1 MLHDINPKTLKNTH
15 EIALSFKKKLG
26 VDFNIESTTS
36 RTEALQQADFCLIS
50 IEVGNRFELWEQD
63 WKVPLQYG
71 IKQVY
76 GENGG
81 PGGMFHAMRQVPV
94 IIEICEDI
102 ENRKILLDNLSDEED
117 FNKDHPMLWKQ
128 FALAVGA
135 DKNSVETVEHEHFT
149 KEMIDNF
156 FRLSRSTYA
165 EGLGALYAYERQV
178 PEIADTKIKG
188 LVDHY
193 DVSSDEGLEYFVVH
207 KDADVE
213 HREQSAELM
222 NKLSDEE
229 KLLAK
234 EAGLS
239 TVKVLWGFLSG
250 LCEKHNIQA

>member
-1 MLHDINPKTLKNTH
+1 MYLEKLNQQLDEFHLLKHPFYVAWNNGELNQEILKDYAEQYYQHIKAFPRYISATH
-15 EIALSFKKKLG
+15 S
-26 VDFNIESTTS
+26 
-36 RTEALQQADFCLIS
+36 
-50 IEVGNRFELWEQD
+50 
-63 WKVPLQYG
+63 
-71 IKQVY
+71 
-76 GENGG
+76 
-81 PGGMFHAMRQVPV
+81 
-94 IIEICEDI
+94 ICEDI

-117 FNKDHPMLWKQ
+117 FNKDHPMLWKN

-135 DKNSVETVEHEHFT
+135 DKNTVETIEHEQFT
-149 KEMIDNF
+149 KEMIENF
-156 FRLSRSTYA
+156 FRLSRSSYA

-178 PEIADTKIKG
+178 PEIANTKIKG

-193 DVSSDEGLEYFVVH
+193 NVSSDEGLEYFVVH

-229 KLLAK
+229 KILAK

>member
-1 MLHDINPKTLKNTH
+1 M
-15 EIALSFKKKLG
+15 
-26 VDFNIESTTS
+26 
-36 RTEALQQADFCLIS
+36 
-50 IEVGNRFELWEQD
+50 
-63 WKVPLQYG
+63 
-71 IKQVY
+71 
-76 GENGG
+76 
-81 PGGMFHAMRQVPV
+81 
-94 IIEICEDI
+94 
-102 ENRKILLDNLSDEED
+102 KILVAVKRVIDYNVQIRVKEDGSGVVTDNVKMSTNPPDDNAIEEAV
-117 FNKDHPMLWKQ
+117 KIKEAGKASEIIAVTVGEEKAQ
-128 FALAVGA
+128 ETVRKALAVGA

-149 KEMIDNF
+149 KKMIDNF

-178 PEIADTKIKG
+178 PEIAETKIKG

-193 DVSSDEGLEYFVVH
+193 EVSSDEGLEYFVLH

-229 KLLAK
+229 KILAK